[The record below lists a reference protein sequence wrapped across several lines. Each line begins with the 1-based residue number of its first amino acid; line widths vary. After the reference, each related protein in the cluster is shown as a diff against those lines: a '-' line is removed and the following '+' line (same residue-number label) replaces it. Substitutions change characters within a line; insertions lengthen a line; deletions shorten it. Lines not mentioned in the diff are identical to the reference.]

1 MVAVGILCMPA
12 RLPAA
17 DVPSLLSRLQAVG
30 REGAGNAEAA
40 RAWRELV
47 QEGPA
52 ALLPTLSAL
61 DGADATAANWLRAAV
76 DAIAERELAAGRPLA
91 GAELEGFV
99 RQIKHSGRARRLA
112 YEWLT
117 RVDPSAP
124 GTVTTGHDRGSER
137 ELRRDAVELTLQN
150 AQQLLDKGDKPAAT
164 AEYRGP

>member
-1 MVAVGILCMPA
+1 MRVRWMVVAVGILCMPA

-76 DAIAERELAAGRPLA
+76 DAIAERVGRRTSSC

-99 RQIKHSGRARRLA
+99 RQIKHSGCARRLA

-117 RVDPSAP
+117 RVDP
-124 GTVTTGHDRGSER
+124 
-137 ELRRDAVELTLQN
+137 
-150 AQQLLDKGDKPAAT
+150 
-164 AEYRGP
+164 